1 MLANAHNPET
11 TALRPSDSLRQA
23 LSVLLV
29 EDSED
34 DAFLLQRRI
43 HELYPGSY
51 FERVDCVEGMRR
63 ALSARDWHLI
73 VSDHQMP
80 SFDSLSALEVLKS
93 SGKDIPFIIYSGD
106 LPQQDGVHAMHG
118 GAQDFVYKSAPE
130 RLLPVIERE
139 LANWQLRRDKEQTE
153 RSMEQ
158 LVNFDELTGL
168 PNRSLFMV
176 RVQEHLDAAASERA
190 ALCYLDLDRF
200 MRINETFGYAAGDA
214 LIRQVGER
222 LVECTGAATIAR
234 AGRDEFALHI
244 QLPAHEQPDEVA
256 ERLMQ
261 CFAAPFSQMG
271 QELYLTPSVG
281 IAISPD
287 HGTDVLSLIK
297 SAESA
302 MFDAKQSGRKTYQV
316 YRPEINAGSRHRLA
330 LENGLRNAIE
340 RNELV
345 VMYQPVFD
353 MAHERILGT
362 EALLR
367 WHHPQLGVISPQEFI
382 PIADE
387 TGLILPIGEWVLR
400 EACAQTRS
408 WHDLGY
414 PHLSVAVNVS
424 ATQFRDPTIAER
436 IEAILRETRLPSHAL
451 ELEITESVAMQD
463 ASRAGE
469 IMARLK
475 ALGLQLAID
484 DFGTGYSSL
493 AYLKRFP
500 IDILK
505 IDQSFVQDVNDD
517 EDDAAIV
524 RAILALTRSLKLAA
538 HAEGI
543 ETADQAIFMLQEGCE
558 RLQGYLFGKPAPAE
572 ELLSMLIHTSRHPA
586 LRSIKLPEER

>member
-1 MLANAHNPET
+1 MLANAHNPGT
-11 TALRPSDSLRQA
+11 TALQPSNASRRA

-34 DAFLLQRRI
+34 DAFLLQRQI
-43 HELYPGSY
+43 HAFYPGSY
-51 FERVDCVEGMRR
+51 FERVDCADAMRR
-63 ALSARDWHLI
+63 ALSVREWHLI

-80 SFDSLSALEVLKS
+80 AFDSLAALEVLKS

-139 LANWQLRRDKEQTE
+139 LANRQLRRDKEQTE

-176 RVQEHLDAAASERA
+176 RVQERLDAAASERA
-190 ALCYLDLDRF
+190 AVCYVDLDRF

-222 LVECTGAATIAR
+222 LVECTTATTVAR
-234 AGRDEFALHI
+234 VGRDEFALHI
-244 QLPAHEQPDEVA
+244 ELPAHEQPDGLA

-261 CFAAPFSQMG
+261 CFAAPFNQMG
-271 QELYLTPSVG
+271 QELYLTPSIG

-302 MFDAKQSGRKTYQV
+302 MFDAKQNGRKTYQL
-316 YRPEINAGSRHRLA
+316 YRAEINAGSRHRLA

-353 MAHERILGT
+353 MARERILGT

-367 WHHPQLGVISPQEFI
+367 WNHPQLGVISPQEFI
-382 PIADE
+382 PVADE

-424 ATQFRDPTIAER
+424 ATQFREPTIAER
-436 IEAILRETRLPSHAL
+436 VEAILRETRLPPYAL

-505 IDQSFVQDVNDD
+505 IDKSFVQDVNDD

-543 ETADQAIFMLQEGCE
+543 ETADQAVFMLQEGCE